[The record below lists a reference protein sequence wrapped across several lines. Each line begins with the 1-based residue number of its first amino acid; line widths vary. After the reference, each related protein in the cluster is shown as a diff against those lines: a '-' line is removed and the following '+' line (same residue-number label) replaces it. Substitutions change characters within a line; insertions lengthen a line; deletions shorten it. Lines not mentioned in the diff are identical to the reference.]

1 MNLRI
6 YIKKRIPFDIY
17 SRKLSRELK
26 EMDISLSKVVVYYT
40 YDIFH
45 IKKEIFLDSLY
56 KIFVDPVTDILCRK
70 IHLKNPYFFIEFLPG
85 KYDRRADAAMQC
97 LKMIDPLSTVFIKTG
112 QLIKLIGLTSS
123 SHEDFYKIKRYCI
136 NPAFWKEKNI
146 HEKIIYYPFFIRSVC
161 NIPNNIHR
169 KKKNDRLHK
178 NDKKKNHSILDG
190 FIHSTHEKIKNIHN
204 TWGFSMELSDLLFIK
219 KYFIQE
225 NRNPTEM
232 ELRILDAYWSDH
244 CRHTTFLTTLIDIT
258 FDGKFKE
265 IYQNIFNEYLKDRD
279 LIGKSKDPIN
289 LMDLSSL
296 PSKILYKKG
305 ILEKNYVFSKE
316 HNACVIM
323 VDVDII
329 HNNNKKKEK
338 WYLLF
343 KNETH
348 NHPTEIDPFE
358 GAYTCIGGAIR
369 DPLSGRAF
377 VYQSI
382 RLSGAADPTFTKTL
396 NGKLPQRKICR
407 EAAYGYSS
415 YGNQVGVAT
424 THIHEIYHE
433 GYRAKRMEVGMV
445 IGAVPVDAVKQ
456 KNPKKGDVILLV
468 GGLTGRDGIGG
479 ATSSSKEYQCKN
491 HHHHNNIQQI
501 QQGNPIIERQLQRFF
516 RKKEVVSLIKKCN
529 DFGAGGA
536 AIAIGELSNSSIIHL
551 DKIPIKQNDLEA
563 IEIALSESQERMS
576 VVLNPSN
583 VKTFINLAREENLIS
598 VPIAKVTDNKR
609 IILYHKKKEL
619 FNLKSSFL
627 NTGGSD
633 KKKVVHVSSPDSISP
648 FEKSKN
654 ITFSKKT
661 FFNTLSLLNI
671 ASQKSLVEMFDSTVG
686 GTTVLMPFGGKY
698 QMTPSEG
705 SAQKIPVLYGKTTTV
720 SLASWGFHPEISIWS
735 PLHGGIYAI
744 VECIS
749 KIVSMGGYYKNT
761 YLSFQEY
768 YQKLGN
774 DPKNWGKPFS
784 ALLGAYHAQMSFGI
798 ASIGGKDSMSGTYK
812 NIHVPPTLIAFG
824 VSTNSCSNVISPELK
839 KIGNKIYFY
848 HHRLLKKDMPD
859 FDSMKKAYLQIYEGI
874 RSGKIVSVK
883 TIKDGGISI
892 AIAKMSFGNR
902 LGVSINC
909 KNHLFEMNIG
919 SLIIESSSSLSKDF
933 ILIGEI
939 VSNKYLNFNGIHI
952 DIDEAIEIWMK
963 PLSSI
968 FSKKI
973 KKYRKNHKK
982 IIFQKNKKGK
992 KLVSSQKKILWKKK
1006 GVPRVF
1012 IPIFPGTNS
1021 EFESIYA
1028 FEKEKA
1034 IVKTYVFRNLNSKEI
1049 VESIYQM
1056 EKQIKSAQIFMLCG
1070 GFSAGDEPDGSAKF
1084 ITSVLQNKNIKNAI
1098 SQFLDHDGLILGI
1111 CNGFQ
1116 GLIKS
1121 GLLPNGKITLRN
1133 YKSPT
1138 LTYNEIEKHIS
1149 QCVHIKIISDQ
1160 SPWLNG
1166 MKNKIYILPVSHGE
1180 GRFYAN
1186 EETINVLFN
1195 KRQVASQYVDFQ
1207 GNPSLEIPYNPNG
1220 SVRAIEGLLSE
1231 DGRIYGRMT
1240 HPERCYDHGLL
1251 KNIPKI
1257 KEHSIFRNAVQY
1269 FL

>member
-6 YIKKRIPFDIY
+6 YIQKKVPFDIY

-26 EMDISLSKVVVYYT
+26 EMKISLSKVVVYQT

-56 KIFVDPVTDILCRK
+56 KIFVDPVTDFLCKK
-70 IHLKNPYFFIEFLPG
+70 IHLKNPHFFIEYLPG

-97 LKMIDPLSTVFIKTG
+97 LKIIDPLSPVFIKTG
-112 QLIKLIGLTSS
+112 QLIKLIGMT
-123 SHEDFYKIKRYCI
+123 HEEDFYKIKKYCI
-136 NPAFWKEKNI
+136 NPILCQEKNI
-146 HEKIIYYPFFIRSVC
+146 HEKIISYPFFITCSCC
-161 NIPNNIHR
+161 N
-169 KKKNDRLHK
+169 KKNRTSSK
-178 NDKKKNHSILDG
+178 RNKEKKNHSKIIDG
-190 FIHSTHEKIKNIHN
+190 FIHSTYEEIKNIHH
-204 TWGFSMELSDLLFIK
+204 TWGFSIELSDLLFIK
-219 KYFIQE
+219 QYFIKE
-225 NRNPTEM
+225 NRDPTEI

-244 CRHTTFLTTLIDIT
+244 CRHTTFFTKLVDIT
-258 FDGKFKE
+258 FYGKLKKT
-265 IYQNIFNEYLKDRD
+265 YQNIFNEYLRNRN
-279 LIGKSKDPIN
+279 LIGKSKYPIS

-296 PSKILYKKG
+296 PSQILSKKG
-305 ILEKNYVFSKE
+305 ILEENYVLSKE

-329 HNNNKKKEK
+329 NNNNNRKKKEK

-348 NHPTEIDPFE
+348 NFPTEIDPFG
-358 GAYTCIGGAIR
+358 GASTCIGGAIR

-382 RLSGAADPTFTKTL
+382 RLSGAADPTIPKTL
-396 NGKLPQRKICR
+396 NGKLPQRKICC

-445 IGAVPVDAVKQ
+445 IGAVSVDAVKQ

-479 ATSSSKEYQCKN
+479 ATSSSKEEDQYNSKKNQLNN
-491 HHHHNNIQQI
+491 HHNI
-501 QQGNPIIERQLQRFF
+501 QGNPIIERQLQRFF
-516 RKKEVVSLIKKCN
+516 RKKKVVSLIKKCN

-536 AIAIGELSNSSIIHL
+536 AVAIGELSDSLILDL
-551 DKIPIKQNDLEA
+551 DKIPIKQNDLKA
-563 IEIALSESQERMS
+563 IEIALSESQERMA
-576 VVLNPSN
+576 VVLNPSD

-609 IILYHKKKEL
+609 IILYHQKKEL

-627 NTGGSD
+627 NTGGSN
-633 KKKVVHVSSPDSISP
+633 KKKVVHVSSPNSISP
-648 FEKSKN
+648 FKKSKN
-654 ITFSKKT
+654 IFFSKKT
-661 FFNTLSLLNI
+661 FLNTLSLLNI

-705 SAQKIPVLYGKTTTV
+705 SVQKIPVLHGKTTTV
-720 SLASWGFHPEISIWS
+720 SLASWGFHPDISIWS
-735 PLHGGIYAI
+735 PLHGGVYAI

-749 KIVSMGGYYKNT
+749 KIVSMGGHYKKT

-784 ALLGAYHAQMSFGI
+784 ALLGAYHAQMEFGI

-824 VSTNSCSNVISPELK
+824 VTTSSCLNIISPELK
-839 KIGNKIYFY
+839 KIGNKIYLY
-848 HHRLLKKDMPD
+848 HHSFLDDNEMPD
-859 FDSMKKAYLQIYEGI
+859 FDSMKEAYNQIYEGI
-874 RSGKIVSVK
+874 CSGKIVSVK
-883 TIKDGGISI
+883 TVKDGGISV
-892 AIAKMSFGNR
+892 AIAKMAFGNR

-909 KNHLFEMNIG
+909 KNHLFEMSIG
-919 SLIIESSSSLSKDF
+919 SLIIESSSFLSKNF
-933 ILIGEI
+933 ILIGEV
-939 VSNKYLNFNGIHI
+939 VSTKNLNFNGIQI

-963 PLSSI
+963 PLSTI
-968 FSKKI
+968 FSV
-973 KKYRKNHKK
+973 RKNKHKK
-982 IIFQKNKKGK
+982 IILQKNRPVEKFLEDPSK
-992 KLVSSQKKILWKKK
+992 KKIKWKSSKKK
-1006 GVPRVF
+1006 VGVPRVF

-1021 EFESIYA
+1021 EFESIHA
-1028 FEKEKA
+1028 FEKEGA
-1034 IVKTYVFRNLNSKEI
+1034 IVKTYVFRNLSNKEI
-1049 VESIYQM
+1049 IESLYQM
-1056 EKQIKSAQIFMLCG
+1056 EKQIKSVQIFMLCG

-1084 ITSVLQNKNIKNAI
+1084 ITSILHNQNIKDAV
-1098 SQFLDHDGLILGI
+1098 SQFIDHDGLILGI

-1116 GLIKS
+1116 ALIKS
-1121 GLLPNGKITLRN
+1121 GLLPYGKITLRN
-1133 YKSPT
+1133 SKSPT
-1138 LTYNEIEKHIS
+1138 LTYNEIGKHIS
-1149 QCVHIKIISDQ
+1149 QCVHIKVISDQ

-1166 MKNKIYILPVSHGE
+1166 MKNKIYTLPVSHGE
-1180 GRFYAN
+1180 GRFYAS
-1186 EETINVLFN
+1186 EKIINVLFKTN
-1195 KRQVASQYVDFQ
+1195 QIATQYVDLQ
-1207 GNPSLEIPYNPNG
+1207 GNPTLESSYNPNG
-1220 SVRAIEGLLSE
+1220 SSGAIEGVLSK

-1240 HPERCYDHGLL
+1240 HPERYGHGLL
-1251 KNIPKI
+1251 KNIPNI
-1257 KEHSIFRNAVQY
+1257 NEHSIFRNAVQY